1 MRIDKRPSRLRQ
13 NKRLGLKQIR
23 DIASAISLISCGGVG
38 EIRTLAS
45 LTTPNDLANRPLQPL
60 EYHSTYADW
69 FSIHWERFLCQAE
82 CWGYFFKISSTAATF
97 RVIMFVCPGRMS
109 AFIMTS
115 VRIPFSAK

>member
-23 DIASAISLISCGGVG
+23 DIASAISLI
-38 EIRTLAS
+38 
-45 LTTPNDLANRPLQPL
+45 
-60 EYHSTYADW
+60 W

-82 CWGYFFKISSTAATF
+82 CRGYFFKISSTAATF